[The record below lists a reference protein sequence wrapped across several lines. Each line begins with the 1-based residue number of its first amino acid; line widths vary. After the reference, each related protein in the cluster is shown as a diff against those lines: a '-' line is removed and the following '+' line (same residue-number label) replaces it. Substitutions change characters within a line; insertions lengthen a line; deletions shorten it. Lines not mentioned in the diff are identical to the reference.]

1 MEGFVPV
8 DLLHRLDE
16 VVKGGRPERSSRRAP
31 LRRQPAP
38 LVFDRQKTD
47 HPRWNNTSYAFWRG
61 GRAFSGRIR
70 NFEDSA
76 GKYGKNAR

>member
-1 MEGFVPV
+1 M
-8 DLLHRLDE
+8 DLLHRMDE
-16 VVKGGRPERSSRRAP
+16 VVKGGRPERSSRR
-31 LRRQPAP
+31 RGFGGNRP
-38 LVFDRQKTD
+38 LVFDRPKTD